1 MHPET
6 LGASECEE
14 EIARF
19 TTLAYRAPEMVS
31 LFSGNTIT
39 TKADIWV
46 SIVSYYFQDFL
57 LSRGSKYLVPKFKKE
72 GGETNANPGGQPYI
86 NGSIIVRE
94 RKHLLVLCCDNVFI
108 AVLYVLHWYSYHL
121 KNEQII
127 TIIV

>member
-46 SIVSYYFQDFL
+46 SIVSYYFRFFA
-57 LSRGSKYLVPKFKKE
+57 FKKE
-72 GGETNANPGGQPYI
+72 
-86 NGSIIVRE
+86 
-94 RKHLLVLCCDNVFI
+94 
-108 AVLYVLHWYSYHL
+108 
-121 KNEQII
+121 QISSTKI
-127 TIIV
+127 